1 MVRVYTCFLKT
12 NTEHYEIGTT
22 QANTVLCNV
31 HKQAIQIYTNLVSYW
46 INSVHAFPYLIH
58 YH

>member
-12 NTEHYEIGTT
+12 NTELYETDPT
-22 QANTVLCNV
+22 QASTVSCNV

-58 YH
+58 SH